1 MLGYHLPAR
10 WSHGSHLLR
19 QERPHAAK
27 SGRSTRAS
35 FRFKRPLDA
44 SLAKEL
50 TDLEFTTT
58 VQSIVIIGAQGTF
71 KIHCASALTV
81 S

>member
-1 MLGYHLPAR
+1 MIGRELPIAAV
-10 WSHGSHLLR
+10 GDR
-19 QERPHAAK
+19 QSSAK

-35 FRFKRPLDA
+35 FRFQRPLDA

-58 VQSIVIIGAQGTF
+58 AQSIVFIGAQGTF
-71 KIHCASALTV
+71 KIHRASALTV